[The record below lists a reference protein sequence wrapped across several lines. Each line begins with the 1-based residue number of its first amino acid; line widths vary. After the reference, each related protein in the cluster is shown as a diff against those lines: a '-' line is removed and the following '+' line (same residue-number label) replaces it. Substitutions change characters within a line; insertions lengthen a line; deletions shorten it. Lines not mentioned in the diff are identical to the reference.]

1 MTFGRVIL
9 VATALILAVIGI
21 GFLWSPDGWAKAIE
35 VAAETAM
42 ARTDVRAT
50 YGGFVLASGVFLA
63 LCAFRTEWLRPGL
76 LACGFI
82 YAGFGSG
89 RLLGIALEWQASPL
103 MVFFLVVE
111 IVGAALSFYAF
122 SRLERSSR

>member
-1 MTFGRVIL
+1 MLLGRIIL
-9 VATALILAVIGI
+9 FATALILAVIGI
-21 GFLWSPDGWAKAIE
+21 GFLWSPDGWAKGIE
-35 VAAETAM
+35 VIAETAM
-42 ARTDVRAT
+42 ARTDIRAT
-50 YGGFVLASGVFLA
+50 YGGFVLAAGVFLA

-76 LACGFI
+76 LACGII

-111 IVGAALSFYAF
+111 IGGAALSFYAF
-122 SRLERSSR
+122 SSLERPGR